1 MADADLPIS
10 AMDRKRHRRAVARLV
25 NDERRRRGL
34 PRLRHSPLLSL
45 SARAWARA
53 LSSSSRFA
61 HGNLARRALRFPFVL
76 AGRGGR
82 RPVAELL
89 ATGTGPESTP
99 RRIVASWMASP
110 RHRDLILGRWSHDA
124 VWTQRDAPRP
134 GHQPNSVI
142 VVLHLG
148 RRG

>member
-1 MADADLPIS
+1 M
-10 AMDRKRHRRAVARLV
+10 
-25 NDERRRRGL
+25 
-34 PRLRHSPLLSL
+34 RLRHSALLSL

-53 LSSSSRFA
+53 ISRTSRFG
-61 HGNLARRALRFPFVL
+61 HGDLARRALRFPFVL

-99 RRIVASWMASP
+99 RRIVDSWMASP
-110 RHRDLILGRWSHDA
+110 RHRELILGRWAYDA

-134 GHQPNSVI
+134 GLQPNSVI

-148 RRG
+148 RRA